1 MAYKNLFAGAAEPSA
16 SLLRGM
22 VTLWATEVCYLMAWR
37 WAKGQLVQEGGDV
50 MREVFI
56 PNWSSNEFAEFV
68 KRLGDLVD
76 EMGRAVEKEE
86 VRECEEVWEMV
97 VWAEKGFWPDV

>member
-1 MAYKNLFAGAAEPSA
+1 
-16 SLLRGM
+16 
-22 VTLWATEVCYLMAWR
+22 
-37 WAKGQLVQEGGDV
+37 

-56 PNWSSNEFAEFV
+56 PNWSSDEFERFV

-76 EMGRAVEKEE
+76 EMGRMALKEE

-97 VWAEKGFWPDV
+97 LCAEKGFWPDV

>member
-1 MAYKNLFAGAAEPSA
+1 
-16 SLLRGM
+16 
-22 VTLWATEVCYLMAWR
+22 
-37 WAKGQLVQEGGDV
+37 

-56 PNWSSNEFAEFV
+56 PNWSSDGFEGFV

-76 EMGRAVEKEE
+76 DMGRTAAEEE

-97 VWAEKGFWPDV
+97 VWAEKRFWPDV